1 MLRQFRPSLC
11 RTLQR
16 RWGSTETRIEELG
29 HTLPAV
35 GSPKGSYV
43 QVTRVG
49 NLLYTA
55 GHLPTPAG
63 GEIII
68 GKVGADLTA
77 EEANKAASYVA
88 LQLLATIK
96 NEIGELDNIKQIV
109 KLVGFVN
116 CTDDFTQQPSVCK
129 PVTCAV
135 LSFALAAGNQ
145 RLLRS
150 TQRGARGER
159 NPRPL
164 CSWHKLTPFGHS
176 CRDRGDCR
184 SQVNAPDIIM
194 PPRQT
199 IVESQISQ

>member
-116 CTDDFTQQPSVCK
+116 CTDDFTQQPSVINGC
-129 PVTCAV
+129 
-135 LSFALAAGNQ
+135 SD
-145 RLLRS
+145 LLREVL
-150 TQRGARGER
+150 GER
-159 NPRPL
+159 GIHARSAVGTNSLPL
-164 CSWHKLTPFGHS
+164 GIP
-176 CRDRGDCR
+176 
-184 SQVNAPDIIM
+184 VEIEA
-194 PPRQT
+194 
-199 IVESQISQ
+199 IVEVK